1 MFAGFI
7 VLRKK
12 IAKDAASKNLV
23 FLHVLFLENKGKT
36 SEMKYRAVLS
46 TRKQTCM
53 QSLEL
58 FLTMFN
64 LAKNLMCESC
74 PRTFNCSTRFQMN
87 NICDNR
93 KATKTLLP

>member
-1 MFAGFI
+1 MFTGFI
-7 VLRKK
+7 VLRNKLKVSFVYRLSKK

-46 TRKQTCM
+46 THKQTCM

-64 LAKNLMCESC
+64 LAK
-74 PRTFNCSTRFQMN
+74 T
-87 NICDNR
+87 
-93 KATKTLLP
+93 